1 MEIED
6 IHPNRLVDTII
17 ILKYRLQPRVR
28 PKTSTAKVK
37 NKDKDKDSNME
48 DTHNQAKGDMHHLN
62 NPHKHTVGITITTK
76 VPNPTTTDME

>member
-17 ILKYRLQPRVR
+17 ILKYRLKPRVR
-28 PKTSTAKVK
+28 PKTSTAKV
-37 NKDKDKDSNME
+37 KDKDKDSNME
-48 DTHNQAKGDMHHLN
+48 DTHNQAKGDMRHPN

-76 VPNPTTTDME
+76 VPNLTTTDME